1 MRAED
6 LGLTVRGTC
15 PAAPDDGFGAG
26 TVVLI
31 GPDEPRFW
39 PMFSDSSEF
48 HDGQPNP
55 LDRWSARMLG
65 LLADAWNGRAVLPY
79 DGPPWPPF
87 IAWAKRSGAAFSAP
101 VGLLVHGTAG
111 LFLSFRG
118 AVLLSENAARTFD
131 AQPMHNPCAS
141 CAAKPCETA
150 CPVGA
155 LRAGAAYD
163 VSACKAHLRSPEGAA
178 CLDGCLVRR
187 ACPVSQGFGRRAEQ
201 SAFHMRAFLGG

>member
-15 PAAPDDGFGAG
+15 AADPAEGFGTG

-39 PMFSDSSEF
+39 PMFAESSEF
-48 HDGQPNP
+48 HDGARNP

-65 LLADAWNGRAVLPY
+65 LLADAWGGRAVLPY

-87 IAWAKRSGAAFSAP
+87 IAWAKRSGAAYSSP
-101 VGLLVHGTAG
+101 VGLLVHGAAG

-118 AVLLSENAARTFD
+118 AVVVDGGWTGEALTTDNPCPTCT
-131 AQPMHNPCAS
+131 AQPCL
-141 CAAKPCETA
+141 TA

-155 LRAGAAYD
+155 LRAGVDYD
-163 VSACKAHLRSPEGAA
+163 VAACKAHLRSPEGAA
-178 CLDGCLVRR
+178 CLEGCLVRR
-187 ACPVSQGFGRRAEQ
+187 ACPVSQRFGRLPAQ
-201 SAFHMRAFLGG
+201 SAFHMRAFLGE